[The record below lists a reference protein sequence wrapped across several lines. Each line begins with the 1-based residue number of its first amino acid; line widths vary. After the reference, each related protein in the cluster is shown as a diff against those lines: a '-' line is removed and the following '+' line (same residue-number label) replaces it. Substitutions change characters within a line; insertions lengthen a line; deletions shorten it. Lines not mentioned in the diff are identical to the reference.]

1 MRRHRFYPAWAVT
14 VLLLSPVL
22 TLPALAQDFDA
33 AAAAEDLIEDQI
45 AQLQTAWPEV
55 TEEAQLSVSGNAI
68 PSLHWFVSGA
78 IFTTRP

>member
-1 MRRHRFYPAWAVT
+1 MSRLITCLAAAPRF
-14 VLLLSPVL
+14 LL
-22 TLPALAQDFDA
+22 DA